1 MRKIKLSKDNLN
13 TVISKLQPSWS
24 EVFDDTFLS
33 KAQVPKSKERNNMF
47 GILMN
52 EKFIVLKKDR
62 ELANA
67 PKYAISDLYDQASSE
82 DICGLL
88 IYRLGHPLVRN
99 APKVYIAE

>member
-1 MRKIKLSKDNLN
+1 MRKIKLSQTNLN

-24 EVFDDTFLS
+24 KVFDEDFVQR
-33 KAQVPKSKERNNMF
+33 AQVAKSTERNNMF

-62 ELANA
+62 ELQN
-67 PKYAISDLYDQASSE
+67 PPVYAISDIYTKESTS
-82 DICGLL
+82 DIAGLL

-99 APKVYIAE
+99 KPTLFIAE